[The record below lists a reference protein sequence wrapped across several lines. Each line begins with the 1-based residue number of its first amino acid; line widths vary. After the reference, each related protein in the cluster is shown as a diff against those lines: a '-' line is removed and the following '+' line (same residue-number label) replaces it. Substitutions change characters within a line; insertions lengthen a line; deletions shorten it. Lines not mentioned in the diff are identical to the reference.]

1 MSIDVSQLNSSLP
14 YTGFH
19 NFNLNIDNTNGRV
32 ELWVDGTLDT
42 LKHVATF
49 PVNKYTFNNLLDRKI
64 TAGASTYLSNVLV
77 GDKLGDTQTYTVRYC
92 EIGRF
97 AMYSKCLNRHD
108 ILSKMLINEPPGDI
122 VWSLPNGFRNY
133 IEGIDKVFN
142 HSIPPRLSN
151 IVNVNVRNSEI
162 KSQPLQ
168 NYITTK
174 LYKTLRDTTPAGVSI
189 NSVNWYNELLN

>member
-1 MSIDVSQLNSSLP
+1 
-14 YTGFH
+14 
-19 NFNLNIDNTNGRV
+19 
-32 ELWVDGTLDT
+32 
-42 LKHVATF
+42 
-49 PVNKYTFNNLLDRKI
+49 
-64 TAGASTYLSNVLV
+64 
-77 GDKLGDTQTYTVRYC
+77 
-92 EIGRF
+92 
-97 AMYSKCLNRHD
+97 
-108 ILSKMLINEPPGDI
+108 MLINEPPGGI

-162 KSQPLQ
+162 KSQTLQ